1 MRSDHGIA
9 TNGRLRAHGANLLSA
24 VRLAFAVA
32 WVAVFLL
39 SPGNRFLLG
48 AIAVAASVS
57 DFFDGRVARWLGTTG
72 TVGRWL
78 DGAADVIFV
87 LAVLGCEAW
96 AGAIPAYVPML
107 IAASFLQYA
116 ADSIILG
123 DAASGPI
130 RSRLGHWGGV
140 INYALAI
147 ALSFAPPPQFAGAL
161 IRSAAPILALYY
173 IAAMAERAM
182 MYRRT
187 S

>member
-1 MRSDHGIA
+1 VRSDHGIA

-87 LAVLGCEAW
+87 LAVHL
-96 AGAIPAYVPML
+96 L
-107 IAASFLQYA
+107 F
-116 ADSIILG
+116 
-123 DAASGPI
+123 
-130 RSRLGHWGGV
+130 GV
-140 INYALAI
+140 VMVKA
-147 ALSFAPPPQFAGAL
+147 
-161 IRSAAPILALYY
+161 
-173 IAAMAERAM
+173 
-182 MYRRT
+182 
-187 S
+187 